1 MFGVTTTPACPACVD
16 AAAVEDVLTPM
27 PLYIQ
32 RVAHLFICIFVWLQV
47 KTMLLPSNM
56 SGSEKRE
63 KM

>member
-1 MFGVTTTPACPACVD
+1 MCCLSISCV
-16 AAAVEDVLTPM
+16 L
-27 PLYIQ
+27 
-32 RVAHLFICIFVWLQV
+32 LQV

>member
-1 MFGVTTTPACPACVD
+1 VPAGLLLLLLA
-16 AAAVEDVLTPM
+16 L
-27 PLYIQ
+27 L
-32 RVAHLFICIFVWLQV
+32 LLLLLLQV